1 MLAVNSFCR
10 HSVEADKEL
19 VICVQPIR
27 KPVALPEQI
36 GGLRFYRFGD
46 LGAFAD
52 ALADSAN
59 VGIQNE

>member
-36 GGLRFYRFGD
+36 GGLRFYRFG
-46 LGAFAD
+46 AFAD